1 MVQVS
6 AVEVMKVLFGLFIV
20 AIKSIPVYRTS
31 IVRLF
36 NPLCRRLSRLFGIY
50 KIYSRLLVLMVL
62 LGKWIPRADIADMPM
77 IPAFGEI
84 LVSADGADGARPPL
98 SSTHYGLQRR
108 CGAGVD
114 QRSAVFGSPA
124 ELASPIRLESMSARQ
139 SANAARPARLKGK
152 RYGRLCRVKPATDSH
167 LVHPPDPQGR

>member
-1 MVQVS
+1 MVQVL
-6 AVEVMKVLFGLFIV
+6 AVGVMKVLFGLFIV

-36 NPLCRRLSRLFGIY
+36 NLPYKGLCRLLPIY
-50 KIYSRLLVLMVL
+50 KIYSRLLVLIVL
-62 LGKWIPRADIADMPM
+62 LGKWIPRADVVFMPM

-108 CGAGVD
+108 CGA
-114 QRSAVFGSPA
+114 
-124 ELASPIRLESMSARQ
+124 E
-139 SANAARPARLKGK
+139 
-152 RYGRLCRVKPATDSH
+152 GRVLQWSCHKWSS
-167 LVHPPDPQGR
+167 